1 MHFRPLIAGLC
12 LAALGLAGPAS
23 ALLNDHGINI
33 INETEAPIY
42 GVHFS
47 ACKDPNWGPDR
58 LGANEVIAPKAAH
71 YFNMHDGISNC
82 CRDVLARFADGAQKQ
97 RKALNVCQVYEW
109 VVQ

>member
-33 INETEAPIY
+33 INESNAPIQAI
-42 GVHFS
+42 HFS
-47 ACKDPNWGPDR
+47 SCKDQNWGDDR
-58 LGANEVIAPKAAH
+58 LGANEVIAPKASRF
-71 YFNMHDGISNC
+71 FNMHDGIPDC
-82 CRDVLARFADGAQKQ
+82 CRDVLARFANGVQKQ
-97 RKALNVCQVYEW
+97 RKALNACQVYEW